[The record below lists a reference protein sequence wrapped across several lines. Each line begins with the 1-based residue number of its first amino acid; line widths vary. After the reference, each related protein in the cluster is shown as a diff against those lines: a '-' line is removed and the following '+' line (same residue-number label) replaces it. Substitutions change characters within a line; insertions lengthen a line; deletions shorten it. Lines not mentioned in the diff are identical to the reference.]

1 MGDFEGSGGGMV
13 WGILRVAE
21 VVWCVVFFKGYRRW
35 YGVGLWG

>member
-21 VVWCVVFFKGYRRW
+21 VVWCGGCGGSGGGMVW
-35 YGVGLWG
+35 GLWG